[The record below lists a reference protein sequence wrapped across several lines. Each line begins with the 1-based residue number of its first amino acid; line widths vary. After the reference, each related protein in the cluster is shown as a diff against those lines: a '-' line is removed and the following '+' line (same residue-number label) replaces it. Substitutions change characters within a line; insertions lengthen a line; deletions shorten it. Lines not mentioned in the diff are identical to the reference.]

1 MPELPEI
8 ETIKKELKK
17 NCLKKKI
24 NNIII
29 YNNKLKYIIP
39 KKIKKIKEQIILK
52 IKRFSKYLIIKTNKY
67 YLLIHLGMSGN
78 ILLINNIQ
86 KNTKHDHWDL
96 ILNNKKI
103 IRYNDIRKFGYLLI
117 FNSKK
122 KIKKIISKLGPEPL
136 KKKFNSK
143 YLYKITKKKRKCI
156 HNLIMDNKIISG
168 IGNIYAN
175 ESLFLSKIKPYRK
188 SNTLSYKEIK
198 TLVINIKLILKK
210 ALFYKG
216 TTIRNYKNIN
226 NNYGFFQNKLL
237 VYQKL
242 GQQCFYCKK
251 KIQKIK
257 KYGRSLFF
265 CKKCQ
270 K

>member
-17 NCLKKKI
+17 NCLNKKI

-29 YNNKLKYIIP
+29 YNNKLKYNIS
-39 KKIKKIKEQIILK
+39 KKIKKIKKQIIIN
-52 IKRFSKYLIIKTNKY
+52 IKRYSKYLIIKTKKY

-78 ILLINNIQ
+78 ILLINNI
-86 KNTKHDHWDL
+86 KKTKHDHWDI

-103 IRYNDIRKFGYLLI
+103 IRYNDIRRFGYLLI

-122 KIKKIISKLGPEPL
+122 KINKIILKLGPEPL
-136 KKKFNSK
+136 KKKFNTN
-143 YLYKITKKKRKCI
+143 YLFKITKKKKICI
-156 HNLIMDNKIISG
+156 HNLIMNNKIVSG

-188 SNTLSYKEIK
+188 SNTLNYKEIK
-198 TLVINIKLILKK
+198 ILVSNIKLILKK

-226 NNYGFFQNKLL
+226 SNYGFFQNKLKI
-237 VYQKL
+237 YKKSNQK
-242 GQQCFYCKK
+242 CSICNNI
-251 KIQKIK
+251 IQKIK
-257 KYGRSLFF
+257 KYGRNLYF

-270 K
+270 I